1 MHLRSIFIS
10 EKVIFGKEENISN
23 VEIKEKDVIQLL
35 SGKTFTDE
43 NFPVASFVINKSVQK
58 YIRTFYFFARTA
70 DDIADHS
77 ALLSKEKIKILTYFD
92 NILKLEK
99 KTNITVLNNIISFF
113 PEIPFAK
120 KYSRN
125 LLKAFLMDAKG
136 KKYYTWND
144 LVYYCKYSANPVGR
158 FVIDLIY
165 QKKKLLQTN
174 FEEIYLASDSLCTSL
189 QIINHLQ
196 DCRKDFEELRRIY
209 IPKSFFKKYSV
220 DKEILKLKD
229 SNANF
234 LDLVSEM
241 IEKVEIL
248 LVKSDKGLRMIKPWS
263 LRKETLIIL
272 NIAKRLSYLLKT
284 NDVLRKNVKLSRIDL
299 IFCFIKGIIKS

>member
-1 MHLRSIFIS
+1 M
-10 EKVIFGKEENISN
+10 NQQSN
-23 VEIKEKDVIQLL
+23 LQKLILERLQ
-35 SGKTFTDE
+35 
-43 NFPVASFVINKSVQK
+43 FPLGN
-58 YIRTFYFFARTA
+58 
-70 DDIADHS
+70 
-77 ALLSKEKIKILTYFD
+77 L
-92 NILKLEK
+92 LEK

-136 KKYYTWND
+136 KKYNTWND

-241 IEKVEIL
+241 IEKVEIML
-248 LVKSDKGLRMIKPWS
+248 TKSDKGLKMIKPWS